1 MSSVIEVVEKQ
12 VQVFL
17 VVFLHQFLFSSLL
30 RVVGVRCLYLDVCLL
45 HSRLRLLNFAWLVL
59 LRIYLR
65 LVTILAVLIQ
75 ILRA

>member
-30 RVVGVRCLYLDVCLL
+30 GVVGVRRLYLDVCLL